1 VNNKKNEGSAKR
13 QMKMLS
19 LNTQVA
25 PLVRDFI
32 DNADA
37 LRVDVTTGSL
47 GETLIDCGVNV
58 VGGLEA
64 GRRLSEIC
72 LAGLGQVTFETTN
85 TEATWPFMVTVHT
98 SQPVL
103 ACLGSQYAGWSLSVD
118 DNGKKFNVLGSG
130 PARAMGS
137 SEKLFEELG
146 YRDKPG
152 SAALVIEADKAPP
165 KALVEHV
172 AKACKI
178 APEQLTILYAPTSS
192 LAGTVQI
199 AARCLE
205 VALHKAHE
213 LHFPLE
219 DIVDGLA
226 TVPMPPPAPGF
237 IEAMGR
243 TNDAIIYGGR
253 AQLYVTGEADAAK
266 RLAEALPS
274 LKSKDYGKPF
284 AELFAAVKGDFYA
297 IDPMLFSPAK
307 VTVTALKTG
316 ESYQT
321 GHIDDAILSRSFA

>member
-1 VNNKKNEGSAKR
+1 MERPSINAH
-13 QMKMLS
+13 
-19 LNTQVA
+19 VA
-25 PLVRDFI
+25 PLVRHLM
-32 DNADA
+32 DNAAA
-37 LRVDVTTGSL
+37 LRVGVTQGSL

-64 GRRLSEIC
+64 GRLLSEVC
-72 LAGLGQVTFETTN
+72 LGALGKVTFETTS
-85 TEATWPFMVTVHT
+85 TEDLWPFMVTVHT

-137 SEKLFEELG
+137 SEKLFKELD
-146 YRDKPG
+146 YYDKAE

-165 KALVEHV
+165 PALVEHV
-172 AKACKI
+172 AKACKLK
-178 APEQLTILYAPTSS
+178 PENLTILYAPTSS

-213 LHFPLE
+213 LHFPLH
-219 DIVDGLA
+219 DIVDGIA
-226 TVPMPPPAPGF
+226 TVPLPPPAPGF

-253 AQLYVTGEADAAK
+253 AQLYVTGDAAAAK
-266 RLAEALPS
+266 KLAEALPS

-307 VTVTALKTG
+307 VTVTALETG
-316 ESYQT
+316 ESFQS
-321 GHIDDAILSRSFA
+321 GHIDVAVLSRSFS

>member
-1 VNNKKNEGSAKR
+1 
-13 QMKMLS
+13 MKLPS

-25 PLVRDFI
+25 PLVRSLI

-47 GETLIDCGVNV
+47 GETLIDCGVKA

-137 SEKLFEELG
+137 SEKLFEALG
-146 YRDKPG
+146 YRDKAD
-152 SAALVIEADKAPP
+152 SAVLVIESDKAPP
-165 KALVEHV
+165 KTLVEHV

-178 APEQLTILYAPTSS
+178 RPEQLTILYAPTSS

-205 VALHKAHE
+205 VALHKSHE
-213 LHFPLE
+213 LHFPLH
-219 DIVDGLA
+219 DIVDGMA
-226 TVPMPPPAPGF
+226 TAPLPPPAPSF
-237 IEAMGR
+237 VAAMGR
-243 TNDAIIYGGR
+243 TNDAILYGGR
-253 AQLYVTGEADAAK
+253 VHIAVLGAEADAVK
-266 RLAEALPS
+266 LANSLPS
-274 LKSKDYGKPF
+274 QSSRDYGRPF
-284 AELFAAVKGDFYA
+284 IETFKSYDGDFYA
-297 IDPMLFSPAK
+297 IDPLLFSPAEVV
-307 VTVTALKTG
+307 VT
-316 ESYQT
+316 SRQT
-321 GHIDDAILSRSFA
+321 GRDIHAGGVNPTLIDLSFGYAHG

>member
-1 VNNKKNEGSAKR
+1 
-13 QMKMLS
+13 MKQPS
-19 LNTQVA
+19 INAQVA
-25 PLVRDFI
+25 PLIAAII
-32 DNADA
+32 DNADE
-37 LRVDVTTGSL
+37 LRLAVSKGSL
-47 GETLIDCGVNV
+47 GETLIDCGVNAA
-58 VGGLEA
+58 GGLEA
-64 GRRLSEIC
+64 GRLLSEVC
-72 LAGLGQVTFETTN
+72 LGGLGQVTFETTN
-85 TEATWPFMVTVHT
+85 TEDPWPFMVTVHT
-98 SQPVL
+98 SQPVI

-118 DNGKKFNVLGSG
+118 DNGKTFYVLGSG

-137 SEKLFEELG
+137 SEKLFEELN
-146 YRDKPG
+146 YRDKAK

-172 AKACKI
+172 AKACGLK
-178 APEQLTILYAPTSS
+178 PGQLTILYAPTSS

-219 DIVDGLA
+219 DIVDGIA
-226 TVPMPPPAPGF
+226 TAPLPPPAPGF

-243 TNDAIIYGGR
+243 TNDAIIYAGR
-253 AQLYVTGEADAAK
+253 IQLYVTGEADAAK
-266 RLAEALPS
+266 RLAEELPS

-307 VTVTALKTG
+307 VTVTSLKTG
-316 ESYQT
+316 ESFQN
-321 GHIDDAILSRSFA
+321 GHIDAAILQRSFS

>member
-1 VNNKKNEGSAKR
+1 MERPSINAH
-13 QMKMLS
+13 
-19 LNTQVA
+19 VA
-25 PLVRDFI
+25 PLVRRLM
-32 DNADA
+32 DNAEA
-37 LRVDVTTGSL
+37 LRVGVTQGSL
-47 GETLIDCGVNV
+47 GETLIDCGVKV

-64 GRRLSEIC
+64 GRLLSEIC
-72 LAGLGQVTFETTN
+72 LGGLGQVTFETTN
-85 TEATWPFMVTVHT
+85 TEDPWPFMVTVHT

-137 SEKLFEELG
+137 SEKLFKELD
-146 YRDKPG
+146 YHDKAN
-152 SAALVIEADKAPP
+152 SAALVIESDKAPP
-165 KALVEHV
+165 PALVEHV
-172 AKACKI
+172 AKACKLK
-178 APEQLTILYAPTSS
+178 PENLTILYAPTSS

-213 LHFPLE
+213 LHFPLG
-219 DIVDGLA
+219 DIVDGIA
-226 TVPMPPPAPGF
+226 TVPVPPPAPGF

-253 AQLYVTGEADAAK
+253 AQLYVTGDAAAAK
-266 RLAEALPS
+266 KLADALPS
-274 LKSKDYGKPF
+274 LQSKDYGKPF

-307 VTVTALKTG
+307 VTVTALETG
-316 ESYQT
+316 ESFQS
-321 GHIDDAILSRSFA
+321 GHIDAAVLSRSFS

>member
-1 VNNKKNEGSAKR
+1 MNKKNDGSVTHAKGR
-13 QMKMLS
+13 PS
-19 LNTQVA
+19 LNAQVA
-25 PLVRDFI
+25 PLVRALI
-32 DNADA
+32 DNAEA
-37 LRVDVTTGSL
+37 LRVDVTKGSL
-47 GETLIDCGVNV
+47 GETLIDCGVKA

-64 GRRLSEIC
+64 GRMLAEIC
-72 LAGLGQVTFETTN
+72 LAGLGRVTFETIN
-85 TEATWPFMVTVHT
+85 TEGPWPFMVTIHT

-103 ACLGSQYAGWSLSVD
+103 ACLGSQYAGWGLSVE

-130 PARAMGS
+130 PARAIGS
-137 SEKLFEELG
+137 SEKLFDELG
-146 YRDKPG
+146 YRDKAD

-172 AKACKI
+172 AKACKLK
-178 APEQLTILYAPTSS
+178 PEKLTILYAPTSS

-199 AARCLE
+199 AGRCLE

-219 DIVDGLA
+219 DIVDGIA
-226 TVPMPPPAPGF
+226 TVPLPPPAPGF
-237 IEAMGR
+237 IDAMGR

-253 AQLYVTGEADAAK
+253 TQLYVTGDPKAAK
-266 RLAEALPS
+266 KLADELPS

-307 VTVTALKTG
+307 VTVTSLKSG
-316 ESYQT
+316 ESFES
-321 GHIDDAILSRSFA
+321 GHIDNAVLARSFS

>member
-1 VNNKKNEGSAKR
+1 
-13 QMKMLS
+13 M
-19 LNTQVA
+19 TQ
-25 PLVRDFI
+25 
-32 DNADA
+32 
-37 LRVDVTTGSL
+37 GSL
-47 GETLIDCGVNV
+47 GETLIDCGVKAI
-58 VGGLEA
+58 GGLEA
-64 GRRLSEIC
+64 GRQLSEIC
-72 LAGLGQVTFETTN
+72 LGGLGRVTFETAS
-85 TEATWPFMVTVHT
+85 TEDPWPFLVTVHT

-146 YRDKPG
+146 YRDKAD
-152 SAALVIEADKAPP
+152 SAVLVIEADKAPP
-165 KALVEHV
+165 PALVEHV
-172 AKACKI
+172 AKACKL
-178 APEQLTILYAPTSS
+178 APKRLTILYAPTSS

-213 LHFPLE
+213 LHFPL
-219 DIVDGLA
+219 DNIVDGIA
-226 TVPMPPPAPGF
+226 TVPVPPPAPGF

-253 AQLYVTGEADAAK
+253 AQLYVSGDAEAAK
-266 RLAEALPS
+266 KLADALPS
-274 LKSKDYGKPF
+274 LKSKDFGKPF

-307 VTVTALKTG
+307 VTVTALETG
-316 ESYQT
+316 ESFQS
-321 GHIDDAILSRSFA
+321 GHIDTAVLSRSFA